1 VTDPGILTDIDDREA
16 YRRLSEAA
24 K

>member
-1 VTDPGILTDIDDREA
+1 VNDPRILADIDDREA

-24 K
+24 P